1 MVESSGAKDS
11 SIVRSELRP
20 EGYHLK
26 LVRVATET
34 W

>member
-1 MVESSGAKDS
+1 MGEGLGTNDS
-11 SIVRSELRP
+11 SITSSELRP

-26 LVRVATET
+26 LARVATET